1 MNSCSPNTF
10 IKAKDTNSSTRG
22 DENISTTNGDDF
34 NKLSIT
40 NSIHEQMMNI
50 PVIVAII
57 QPQINRVASCQIK
70 HL

>member
-1 MNSCSPNTF
+1 MKIF
-10 IKAKDTNSSTRG
+10 LQ
-22 DENISTTNGDDF
+22 TNGDDF